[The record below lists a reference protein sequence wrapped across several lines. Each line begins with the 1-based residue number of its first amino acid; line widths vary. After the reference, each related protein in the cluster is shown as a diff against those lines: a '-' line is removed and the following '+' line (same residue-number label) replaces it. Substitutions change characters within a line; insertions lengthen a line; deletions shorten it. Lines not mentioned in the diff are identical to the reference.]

1 MIVAAPHR
9 VWYTVPHGP
18 CNPTHWSAC
27 KLYVNIIF
35 GTSVIS
41 PFTGVTPSSIQ
52 HWNIGRE
59 KTLACARKW
68 PLPQRGV
75 IGNPIKRK
83 CHAGNCVSQCESS
96 ARGGSQWT
104 QGRGD
109 MWRRS
114 LTASVAP
121 CPSRAPSAAAR
132 LRFHSLPLWSHRLHL
147 TLPIAESQSSIRW
160 CFPCA
165 SPFDVLKAPKKE
177 KNFSQIKIDATL
189 FGCSSC
195 KLWKKKTPRRS
206 LRAKSGRCSNARHL
220 SKTQGPA
227 DEAEKMWFGF

>member
-1 MIVAAPHR
+1 MIVTAPHR

-59 KTLACARKW
+59 KTLACARNW

-114 LTASVAP
+114 LTASIAP

-147 TLPIAESQSSIRW
+147 TLPIAESQSSITVGDVFLVQAPSMYWRHQKKLFLVVALPVNYEKKKKPETESESKVW
-160 CFPCA
+160 Q
-165 SPFDVLKAPKKE
+165 VLK
-177 KNFSQIKIDATL
+177 
-189 FGCSSC
+189 C
-195 KLWKKKTPRRS
+195 KTFVKDPR
-206 LRAKSGRCSNARHL
+206 SGGRGR
-220 SKTQGPA
+220 K
-227 DEAEKMWFGF
+227 DVIWFLN